1 MTFTKFFHYISYLQ
15 YPLMLVSLFYA
26 FKPYLYGI
34 EALKENPSLL
44 VESANLTL
52 VFIGLGISF
61 SSLQDTTKTQNKFS
75 KNIWESPKKGKVF
88 IGIFC
93 VMILFTLTYG
103 LFGYLIAPEGVLKE
117 LSIGFIVLGLGMF
130 GMLKAMVEMFENHR
144 LDKNKAPEKK

>member
-26 FKPYLYGI
+26 FKPYFRGFDF
-34 EALKENPSLL
+34 LKENPDLL
-44 VESANLTL
+44 FESINLTL
-52 VFIGLGISF
+52 VFMGLGFSF
-61 SSLQDTTKTQNKFS
+61 SSLQDTSKTQNKLS
-75 KNIWESPKKGKVF
+75 QKIWQSPKKGKVF

-93 VMILFTLTYG
+93 VMILFTLLYG

-117 LSIGFIVLGLGMF
+117 LSIGFIILGLGMF

-144 LDKNKAPEKK
+144 LDKNKITEKK